1 MKKNRKVLIIFLYN
15 INNSKMNQ
23 TPQIPHLEIGNGLNL
38 VYNNKTDLGIGQFEP
53 ENDYV
58 PIDKTTSVNSR
69 SLPPTVT
76 STRNCVFIIIPQYA
90 GAIMFK
96 NSFEQNDTEEIKKY
110 KIFKAIEKIIKFSI
124 LPGVFGYAVFL
135 DTPNKTSTQTNES
148 YFHQDSPATTVLS
161 QNAKALLM
169 DMQLTHTKTGI
180 NQRTG
185 SPLFNPRNSDYT
197 LIEYRNVCVSTAVKN
212 RSAQGDYIRFWACPG
227 TVLCIENTTQEH
239 STPFVMNDNSIIN
252 RTFGDK
258 TIAEQQANN
267 SKIRELYRTQIV
279 PVENDLYMNVI
290 KNELQEGVDYDY
302 IQFTEAEWNQIISMT
317 AFNSMPLTD
326 YASNPQYRNQQEA
339 GKKSNKKQKRKN
351 TKRNKIKSKKTYKKQ
366 KKNQQKI

>member
-1 MKKNRKVLIIFLYN
+1 
-15 INNSKMNQ
+15 MNQ

-58 PIDKTTSVNSR
+58 PIDKTTR
-69 SLPPTVT
+69 DKYYLPNTVT
-76 STRNCVFIIIPQYA
+76 SARNGVFIIIPQYA

-96 NSFEQNDTEEIKKY
+96 NSFQDNETEEIKKY

-135 DTPNKTSTQTNES
+135 DTPNKTSTQTNQS

-161 QNAKALLM
+161 QNAKELLM
-169 DMQLTHTKTGI
+169 HMQLTHTQTGI

-197 LIEYRNVCVSTAVKN
+197 LIEYRNVCVSTAVRN
-212 RSAQGDYIRFWACPG
+212 RSTQGDYIRFWACPG

-258 TIAEQQANN
+258 TIAEQQENN
-267 SKIRELYRTQIV
+267 SEIRQLYRTQII

-290 KNELQEGVDYDY
+290 KEELQEGVDYDY
-302 IQFTEAEWNQIISMT
+302 IQFTEAEWNQIISLT

-326 YASNPQYRNQQEA
+326 YSSNPQYRNQQEA

-351 TKRNKIKSKKTYKKQ
+351 TKKNKIKSKKTYKKQ
-366 KKNQQKI
+366 KKIRKKFEKTHQL